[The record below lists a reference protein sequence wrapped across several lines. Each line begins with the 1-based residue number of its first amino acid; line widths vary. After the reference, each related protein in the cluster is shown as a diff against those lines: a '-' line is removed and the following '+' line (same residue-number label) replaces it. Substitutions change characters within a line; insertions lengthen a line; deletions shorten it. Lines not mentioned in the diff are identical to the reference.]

1 MRGFSAL
8 MLRGHGLK
16 PLSLILGLL
25 PFLIL
30 VLRSYEGTLGSDPV
44 ETLTRET
51 GIWALNCLWIV
62 LFLTPLRRVTG
73 WSALQR
79 IRRTLG
85 LLVFFYAVLHLLVYL
100 IFDQFFDLKGILED
114 VLKRPYITAGFS
126 AFLMLI
132 PLAWTSR
139 DRLMRRMGRNWKNL
153 HQLVYPAAL
162 LGVLHY
168 IWLVKKDLR
177 DPLIYA
183 GVLALL
189 LIFRIRRL
197 SAFWSKT

>member
-1 MRGFSAL
+1 MRDFSAL
-8 MLRGHGLK
+8 VLRGHWLK
-16 PLSLILGLL
+16 PLSLILGLI
-25 PFLIL
+25 PFLTL

-168 IWLVKKDLR
+168 TWLVKKDLR

>member
-8 MLRGHGLK
+8 VLRGHGLK

-30 VLRSYEGTLGSDPV
+30 VLKSYEGTLGSDPV

-153 HQLVYPAAL
+153 HQLVYPSAL

-168 IWLVKKDLR
+168 TWLVKKDLR

>member
-1 MRGFSAL
+1 MRDFSAL
-8 MLRGHGLK
+8 VLRGYWLK
-16 PLSLILGLL
+16 PLSLILGLF
-25 PFLIL
+25 PFFVLIS
-30 VLRSYEGTLGSDPV
+30 RSYEGTLGSDPV

-168 IWLVKKDLR
+168 TWLVKKDLR

>member
-1 MRGFSAL
+1 MRDFSAL
-8 MLRGHGLK
+8 VLRGHWLK
-16 PLSLILGLL
+16 PLSLILGLF

-30 VLRSYEGTLGSDPV
+30 VLRSYKGTLGSDPV

-73 WSALQR
+73 WNALQR

-100 IFDQFFDLKGILED
+100 IFDQFFDLEGILED

-139 DRLMRRMGRNWKNL
+139 DRLMRSMGRNWKNL

-168 IWLVKKDLR
+168 TWLVKKDLR

>member
-8 MLRGHGLK
+8 VLRGHWLK

-73 WSALQR
+73 WNALQR

-153 HQLVYPAAL
+153 HQLVYPSAL

-168 IWLVKKDLR
+168 TWLVKKDLR

-197 SAFWSKT
+197 STFWSKT